1 MNIFSAIAKGIFSA
15 EIKRQV
21 REQMTIGEDEF
32 LVGARNLS
40 GNERDR
46 NTYDREEVLQQALDA
61 WRFNPLARRIVELSS
76 QYVIG
81 GGLTITCKHA
91 ETKKFLDEFWN
102 HALNDM
108 VIRIYQWCDE
118 LTRTGDLFLLMST
131 DAGGMSYFRALPSD
145 QVTSVDQAD
154 KDIERELAIN
164 VKQEMTSETKAYA
177 VYQPITD
184 LIWDGSAFQTV
195 AFHFS
200 INRPV
205 GASFGESDLAPL
217 LKWLSRYS
225 NWLEDRARLN
235 RFRTAFLYVVTG
247 KFTSDAQRQVR
258 QAQLSAAPPN
268 PGSILVTDEN
278 EKWDV
283 LSAKLESSEANEDGL
298 AIKKMIAA
306 GAGIPLHFIAEPES
320 ATRTTAEA
328 AGGPTY
334 RKFEQRQEY
343 FENMIRVILQAVVAR
358 RKMVDPK
365 MDTKATIIIQ
375 GSDISF
381 RDNVSLAMAASN
393 IMGTLKDLRDR
404 KLIDDA
410 ELLRMIYRFVG
421 EQTDT
426 EEMLNRGRTAVDPV
440 LTGESAPAQ
449 ASTGPGKQ
457 VGAGKGEEIKKQEI
471 KVNPETGEENP
482 GKE

>member
-1 MNIFSAIAKGIFSA
+1 
-15 EIKRQV
+15 
-21 REQMTIGEDEF
+21 
-32 LVGARNLS
+32 
-40 GNERDR
+40 
-46 NTYDREEVLQQALDA
+46 
-61 WRFNPLARRIVELSS
+61 
-76 QYVIG
+76 
-81 GGLTITCKHA
+81 
-91 ETKKFLDEFWN
+91 
-102 HALNDM
+102 
-108 VIRIYQWCDE
+108 
-118 LTRTGDLFLLMST
+118 
-131 DAGGMSYFRALPSD
+131 
-145 QVTSVDQAD
+145 
-154 KDIERELAIN
+154 
-164 VKQEMTSETKAYA
+164 
-177 VYQPITD
+177 
-184 LIWDGSAFQTV
+184 
-195 AFHFS
+195 
-200 INRPV
+200 
-205 GASFGESDLAPL
+205 
-217 LKWLSRYS
+217 
-225 NWLEDRARLN
+225 
-235 RFRTAFLYVVTG
+235 
-247 KFTSDAQRQVR
+247 
-258 QAQLSAAPPN
+258 LSAAPPN